1 MNYDVYDYRQLEND
15 LSRILEKCPFITY
28 EVIGNSVE
36 GRNIYAIRLGGGKRE
51 LSYNGSHHGSEWIT
65 SKLLMKFIDD
75 WCDAYRLGTRLGGY
89 DIRGLADAFSI
100 YVVPMVNP
108 DGVELAKTVETWQAN
123 ANGVDINHN
132 YDAGWEEYRALAEAE
147 GYNEP
152 GPTRY
157 PGPFPESEPETR
169 AMVEFTRSKNFEYV
183 IALHSQGEVIYWQ
196 FDGFNPPEAR
206 RIAERIAESTGYLLD
221 ETTGLSSYSGYKDWF
236 IKEFN
241 RPGFTVEVGFGK
253 NPLPLSQ
260 FDGIY
265 DDILEML
272 VFPQVL

>member
-1 MNYDVYDYRQLEND
+1 MNYDVYDLRQLEND
-15 LSRILEKCPFITY
+15 LKRIVEKCPFITY
-28 EVIGNSVE
+28 EVIGKSVE
-36 GRNIYAIRLGGGKRE
+36 GKNIYAIKLGNGPRQI
-51 LSYNGSHHGSEWIT
+51 SYNGSHHGSEWIT
-65 SKLLMKFIDD
+65 SKLLMRYIDD
-75 WCDAYRLGTRLGGY
+75 WCDAYRLGTRLSGY
-89 DIRGLADAFSI
+89 DIRSLARDFTI

-108 DGVELAKTVETWQAN
+108 DGVEIAKTIETWQAN

-132 YDAGWEEYRALAEAE
+132 YDAGWEIYRELAEE
-147 GYNEP
+147 SGYGSP

-157 PGPFPESEPETR
+157 PGPFPESEPETQ
-169 AMVEFTRSKNFEYV
+169 AMVEFTRGKDFEYV
-183 IALHSQGEVIYWQ
+183 IALHSQGEVIYWRYA
-196 FDGFNPPEAR
+196 DFNPPDAR
-206 RIAERIAESTGYLLD
+206 RIAEAISESTGYALD

-241 RPGFTVEVGFGK
+241 RPGFTVEVGLGE

-272 VFPQVL
+272 VFPQSL